1 MSQDLRSSLTFA
13 QVQATQPHPARSP
26 ELMELIKLDPSLH
39 LDIRYATANN
49 FLGRPVYN
57 EAKAFLQAPAAAAL
71 IRAHHSLES
80 QGLGLL
86 IFDGYRPWEV
96 THTFWNETPS
106 ENHLFLANPARGSRH
121 NRGCAVDLTL
131 CDRETGA
138 ALPMP
143 SAFDEMTERSHIY
156 YAGGTSEERN
166 NRQLL
171 QQVMVEAGFQVFDPE
186 WWHFDHPD
194 WPYYGLLNLS
204 FEEVNRDINKK

>member
-1 MSQDLRSSLTFA
+1 MSQDLKSSSLTFE
-13 QVQATQPHPARSP
+13 QVLASQPQPTRSP
-26 ELMELIKLDPSLH
+26 ELRQLIELDSTLH

-49 FLGRPVYN
+49 FLGRPVYE
-57 EAKAFLQAPAAAAL
+57 EARAYLQAPAAAAL
-71 IRAHHSLES
+71 IRAHHSLAS

-96 THTFWNETPS
+96 TNTFWNETSS
-106 ENHLFLANPARGSRH
+106 EKHLFLANPARGSRH

-131 CDRETGA
+131 CDRGTGE

-156 YAGGTSEERN
+156 YPGGTSEERN

-171 QQVMVEAGFQVFDPE
+171 QQIMVEAGFQVFDSE
-186 WWHFDHPD
+186 WWHFDYSD
-194 WPYYGLLNLS
+194 WPHYGLLNLS
-204 FEEVNRDINKK
+204 FQEINRGL